1 MDNAAIAHEL
11 LRQARELAAQG
22 DNLYRVRAYR
32 RAAAELFGL
41 AMPVST
47 IVAEHGPS
55 GLKNLPGVGASLA
68 KTIAGLAIASPTVSA
83 SGVA

>member
-11 LRQARELAAQG
+11 LRQAREMAAHG

-41 AMPVST
+41 ATPVSA
-47 IVAEHGPS
+47 IVAES
-55 GLKNLPGVGASLA
+55 GVRALTALPGVGASLA
-68 KTIAGLAIASPTVSA
+68 KTIAELAASAPSEPA